1 MNHIILTGR
10 LARDPEVRYAN
21 EKALCNFTLAVEKP
35 TRNSQGKH
43 DADFIACVAWGK
55 TAEVIGNY
63 VRKGQKVLVEGR
75 LQVRNYQDKNTGAP
89 RYITEVNVATVEFLE
104 WSNATQGAAQKKS
117 TQGQPVGF
125 DSMGEAIPDGEFEG
139 LVF

>member
-35 TRNSQGKH
+35 TKNSQGKRE
-43 DADFIACVAWGK
+43 ADFVACVAWGK
-55 TAEVIGNY
+55 TAEIIGNY

-75 LQVRNYQDKNTGAP
+75 LQVRNYQDKNTGTS
-89 RYITEVNVATVEFLE
+89 RYITEVNVASIEFLE
-104 WSNATQGAAQKKS
+104 WANTTQGDTEKKS
-117 TQGQPVGF
+117 TQGKPAGF
-125 DSMGEAIPDGEFEG
+125 DGMGQTIPDSEFEG